1 MSGPSLK
8 TSLYLQEEARRR
20 LPGQGVN
27 TITRPLQ
34 PEAEASLT
42 YTQRNTVTP
51 HDLAQ
56 ILRTNV
62 GDDEEHVDLYSELEN
77 LFGYYGR
84 MN

>member
-1 MSGPSLK
+1 MSGSSLK
-8 TSLYLQEEARRR
+8 SSLYLGEEAARRQR
-20 LPGQGVN
+20 PGQGRVN
-27 TITRPLQ
+27 TVNRPLQ
-34 PEAEASLT
+34 HEAGAS
-42 YTQRNTVTP
+42 QGNIVTP

-62 GDDEEHVDLYSELEN
+62 GDHEEYVDLYSELEN